1 MKRALIV
8 LSLAAIALVGCSG
21 GAKTADDQPAAGAAA
36 AGPAKPNPWSSDG
49 AGAAAADAAAKPA
62 AAPVAP
68 KDLAA
73 PTNPWAKDPPPG
85 SQPSPAPATKDDAKP
100 K

>member
-8 LSLAAIALVGCSG
+8 WSLSAIALAGCSG
-21 GAKTADDQPAAGAAA
+21 GAKTGDDQSAANTAA

-62 AAPVAP
+62 APVAP
-68 KDLAA
+68 KDPAA
-73 PTNPWAKDPPPG
+73 PSNPWAKDPPPG
-85 SQPSPAPATKDDAKP
+85 SQPSPAPVAKDDAKP
-100 K
+100 